1 MTRTPN
7 GKLSSRVVK
16 SEIDQQ
22 TVQKERNIIT
32 MKTAEDLTLEI
43 KRLIKAPRERVFE
56 AWTDPEQLKKWFG
69 PDDDMVVPLAKVDL
83 RVGGKYRIQM
93 KRPDGE
99 FHTAVGTYRE
109 VNPPERL
116 VFTWAWEKDG
126 SKPDFGEVEPS
137 EMLVTLEFHARG
149 QQTELVLRQER
160 FASVESRDRHEQGW
174 TGCFDKLEKFFI

>member
-1 MTRTPN
+1 M
-7 GKLSSRVVK
+7 
-16 SEIDQQ
+16 
-22 TVQKERNIIT
+22 T
-32 MKTAEDLTLEI
+32 MKTAEDITLEI

-69 PDDDMVVPLAKVDL
+69 PDEELVVPLAKVDL

-93 KRPDGE
+93 KRLDGE

-109 VNPPERL
+109 VRPPERL

-126 SKPDFGEVEPS
+126 SEPDFGEVEPS
-137 EMLVTLEFHARG
+137 EMLVTLEFRARG
-149 QQTELVLRQER
+149 KQTELVLTQEK

-174 TGCFDKLEKFFI
+174 TGCFDKLEKFFIE